1 VRNFNS
7 ANTLTKVVKQK
18 TLQRFQMLIELAKLA
33 SDLDIK
39 GHSEEADALDD
50 LINKMAQDDYHDD
63 YHFGFGEDE
72 MVDLLKPDP
81 IRTIKELNRATTFAL
96 EDEDFKSSAKETF
109 YNFFRIIKPF
119 LTEGEIEN
127 HG

>member
-1 VRNFNS
+1 MRLR
-7 ANTLTKVVKQK
+7 AK

-72 MVDLLKPDP
+72 MVDLLTAE
-81 IRTIKELNRATTFAL
+81 TIINNLSLITKGKYE
-96 EDEDFKSSAKETF
+96 
-109 YNFFRIIKPF
+109 
-119 LTEGEIEN
+119 
-127 HG
+127 